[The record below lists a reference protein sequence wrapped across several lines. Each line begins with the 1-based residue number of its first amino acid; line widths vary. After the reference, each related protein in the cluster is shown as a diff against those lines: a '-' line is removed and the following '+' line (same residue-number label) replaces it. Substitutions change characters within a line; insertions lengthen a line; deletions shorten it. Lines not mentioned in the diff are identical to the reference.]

1 MEGKKNY
8 VVEITPEAEFYYL
21 QLIEYLYQTH
31 SIKSAERKADE
42 ILSLAMSLD
51 RLPNRGTP
59 ESKLDFPNMQHRY
72 LVYQVT
78 DRKTVKI
85 IYFIDEPKKK
95 VFVTDFFGSEMSESR
110 IPERRSGKKE

>member
-1 MEGKKNY
+1 MRLLQKPNS
-8 VVEITPEAEFYYL
+8 TYL

-31 SIKSAERKADE
+31 SIESAERKADE
-42 ILSLAMSLD
+42 ILDLAMSLEK
-51 RLPNRGTP
+51 LPHRGTP
-59 ESKLDFPNMQHRY
+59 ESKLDFLDVQHRY

-85 IYFIDEPKKK
+85 IYLIDESKMK
-95 VFVTDFFGSEMSESR
+95 VFVTDFFGSEMNESR